1 MSCSTSSWSGFIELL
16 NWNICTIGKPAL
28 AFARSGV
35 EEYLGRLQRYTA
47 VSVTHGK
54 ERGAEKNSL
63 QLLTASEG
71 THRIALDERGRD
83 LSTAA
88 LVETIDCWELD
99 GSIKTVSLLIG
110 GADGHT
116 ADLRSQCVGLWR
128 LSSLTLQHELALI
141 VLLEA
146 LYRAYT
152 IKRGEPYHR

>member
-1 MSCSTSSWSGFIELL
+1 
-16 NWNICTIGKPAL
+16 L
-28 AFARSGV
+28 AYARSGI

-47 VSVTHGK
+47 VTVTHGK
-54 ERGAEKNSL
+54 ERGAEQNSV
-63 QLLTASEG
+63 QLLAASEG
-71 THRIALDERGRD
+71 SHRIGLDERGRD

-88 LVETIDCWELD
+88 LVEMINAWELD

-116 ADLRSQCVGLWR
+116 GELRSQCSGLWR